1 VLLLHGHEIAE
12 RDDDAVNGARIAE
25 LCAADWGLWRTITA
39 NLERC
44 RGHVEDYQ
52 LADEE
57 RARVVGRLDE
67 LLERIEAE
75 PKSRRWKLRAKLGE
89 RKRWYELPEEV

>member
-1 VLLLHGHEIAE
+1 VRGRL
-12 RDDDAVNGARIAE
+12 
-25 LCAADWGLWRTITA
+25 GLWRTLTA

-44 RGHVEDYQ
+44 RGHVEDHQ
-52 LADEE
+52 LTDEE
-57 RARVVGRLDE
+57 RARVATRLHE

-75 PKSRRWKLRAKLGE
+75 RKSRRWKLRAKIGE